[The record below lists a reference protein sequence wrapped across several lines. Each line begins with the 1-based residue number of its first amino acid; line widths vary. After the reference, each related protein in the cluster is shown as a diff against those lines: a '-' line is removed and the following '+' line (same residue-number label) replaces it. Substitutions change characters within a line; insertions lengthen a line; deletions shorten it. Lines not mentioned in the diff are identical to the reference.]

1 MSYIWNVIL
10 SFSDE
15 EFWHD
20 GEDNTRATCA
30 ALDALNKWMPHGK
43 LVDLTRPTFTAKAGC
58 GMSAHLYGGG
68 FRHLDIEGFIAAV
81 QAQQW
86 KDPTNVQLFLKSES
100 DEQFSLHSVA
110 KPQRRRRRS
119 TK

>member
-15 EFWHD
+15 EFWYD
-20 GEDNTRATCA
+20 GEDTPRKTCA
-30 ALDALNKWMPHGK
+30 ALDAINHWIPDGK
-43 LVDLTRPTFTAKAGC
+43 LVSLIKPTFAPKAGY
-58 GMSAHLYGGG
+58 GMAANLYGGG
-68 FRHLDIEGFIAAV
+68 FNHFDIEGFIAAV

-86 KDPTNVQLFLKSES
+86 RDPDNVQLFLKSES
-100 DEQFSLHSVA
+100 DQRFSLHSVF
-110 KPQRRRRRS
+110 KPQRRRRKN